1 MSRLTF
7 DRLVKR
13 YGDSEVV
20 KRVSLTIEEGEFVSL
35 LGPSG
40 CGKTT
45 ILRMVAGLIPPSE
58 GRILIGDDDVT
69 LKPPNKR
76 GVGLVFQSYALF
88 PHLTVFEN
96 VAFGLKRQGIAGRDL
111 EHRTKEMLALVRLD
125 AFGERFPRQL
135 SGGQQQRVAVARAI
149 APRPRVLLFDEPLSN
164 LDARLRDEMQIE
176 LKRLQRGLGVT
187 TVFVTHDQSE
197 ALSMSDR
204 VCVLAEGV
212 VQQFATPEEL
222 YHHPRTAFVAGF
234 LGRPNRLSGVIAER
248 VAAGG
253 AIRVGSR
260 LLLQSALLAHP
271 VGQVVEVIIRQEAI
285 RIGKPSSGW
294 PGALR
299 GTVMMRSFNGPRVQ
313 YVVRVAEEVELVAET
328 PSSAGA
334 AALSIGADVEL
345 AIDPS
350 AVFALPI
357 AAADRP

>member
-20 KRVSLTIEEGEFVSL
+20 KRFSLVIEEGEFVSL

-45 ILRMVAGLIPPSE
+45 ILRMVAGLVPPSE

-76 GVGLVFQSYALF
+76 GIGLVFQSYALF

-96 VAFGLKRQGIAGRDL
+96 VAFGLRRQGMAGPDL
-111 EHRTKEMLALVRLD
+111 ERRAKEVLALVRLD
-125 AFGERFPRQL
+125 AFAERFPRQL
-135 SGGQQQRVAVARAI
+135 SGGQQQRVAIARAV

-176 LKRLQRGLGVT
+176 LKRLQRGLGIT

-222 YHHPRTAFVAGF
+222 YHHPQTAFVAGF
-234 LGRPNRLSGVIAER
+234 LGRPNRLGGVIAER
-248 VAAGG
+248 AGTG
-253 AIRVGSR
+253 GVIRVGSSLR
-260 LLLQSALLAHP
+260 LRSALLAQP
-271 VGQVVEVIIRQEAI
+271 VGEVVEVIIRQEAI
-285 RIGKPSSGW
+285 RIGPLASSS
-294 PGALR
+294 PEAMR
-299 GTVMMRSFNGPRVQ
+299 GTILLRSFNGSRVQ
-313 YVVRVAEEVELVAET
+313 YVVRVAKEVELVAEA
-328 PSSAGA
+328 SSSGNA
-334 AALSIGADVEL
+334 AALAVGADVEL
-345 AIDPS
+345 VVDPS
-350 AVFALPI
+350 AVFAMPV
-357 AAADRP
+357 AAADRL